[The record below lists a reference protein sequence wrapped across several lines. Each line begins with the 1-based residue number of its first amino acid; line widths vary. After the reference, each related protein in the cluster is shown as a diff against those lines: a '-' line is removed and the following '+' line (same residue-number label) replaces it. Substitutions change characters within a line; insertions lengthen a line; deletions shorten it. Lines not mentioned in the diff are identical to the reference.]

1 MTDYTDLSLK
11 QLIAL
16 IETLKDSSLR
26 EEQHIKEYYEAY
38 AKNYGETVE
47 FLRKI
52 GILGLDGRMLV
63 LSPRYRDSIAGD
75 LSQGLDRTQV
85 TKIILEAVLSSKS
98 AVIQEIEDYL
108 RCFRPV
114 ADRYEWRPDL
124 SQRLEFSGLR
134 NLLME
139 LGLIEYVPEEDA
151 YRINEEY
158 RGLLEGRIRIGGG
171 VLTPEMATKLR
182 VENEAL
188 GLAAEHEVLT
198 YEESRLS
205 KCQLPGPIRWVS
217 KEDVTLGYD
226 ICSYSLRA
234 YNESFSDRFIEVK
247 AVSSHDWRFFW
258 TRSEINAARSLA
270 ENYFLYLIPVI
281 QGRRFNISALMVI
294 QNPYQTVFDDQGE
307 WKRSEEIIACF
318 REG

>member
-1 MTDYTDLSLK
+1 MTDYAALSLK
-11 QLIAL
+11 QLVAL

-26 EEQHIKEYYEAY
+26 EEQHIKERYEAY
-38 AKNYGETVE
+38 AKNYGETVG

-52 GILGLDGRMLV
+52 GILVLDKRTLA
-63 LSPRYRDSIAGD
+63 LSPKYRDSIGRD
-75 LSQGLDRTQV
+75 SSKGLDQTQV
-85 TKIILEAVLSSKS
+85 AKMILEVALLSKS
-98 AVIQEIEDYL
+98 AVIEEIEDYL

-124 SQRLEFSGLR
+124 SQRLQFSGLR

-151 YRINEEY
+151 YRINKEY
-158 RGLLEGRIRIGGG
+158 RGLLEDRIRIGGG
-171 VLTPEMATKLR
+171 ALTPEIAAKLR
-182 VENEAL
+182 AENEAL

-205 KCQLPGPIRWVS
+205 KYRLPGPIKWVS

-226 ICSYSLRA
+226 ICRYSLRTDS
-234 YNESFSDRFIEVK
+234 ESFSDRFIEVK

-258 TRSEINAARSLA
+258 TRSEINAARSLT
-270 ENYFLYLIPVI
+270 ENYFLYLVPVI
-281 QGRRFNISALMVI
+281 HGRRFDIAALLVI
-294 QNPYQTVFDDQGE
+294 QNPYQTVFDDRGE